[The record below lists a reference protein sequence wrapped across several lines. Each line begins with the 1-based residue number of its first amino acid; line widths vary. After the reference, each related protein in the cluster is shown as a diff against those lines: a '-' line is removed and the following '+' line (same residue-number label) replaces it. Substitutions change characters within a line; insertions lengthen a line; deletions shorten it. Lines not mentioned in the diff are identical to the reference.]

1 MVISSLRVILY
12 TKGKFIHNLF
22 KVHYLLIKV
31 SSVLQVYMV
40 CAMDDYEHLSKMY
53 DIHLLSMATNDEV
66 TCQILQSSL

>member
-1 MVISSLRVILY
+1 MVIISLRVVPY

-22 KVHYLLIKV
+22 KIHSLLIKD

-53 DIHLLSMATNDEV
+53 CIHLLSVTTNDKV
-66 TCQILQSSL
+66 TCQIL